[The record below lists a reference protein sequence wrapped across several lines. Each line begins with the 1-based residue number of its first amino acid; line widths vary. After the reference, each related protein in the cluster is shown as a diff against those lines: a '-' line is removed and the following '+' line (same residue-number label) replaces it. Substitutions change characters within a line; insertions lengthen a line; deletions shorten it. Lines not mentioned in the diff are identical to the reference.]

1 MPLVPNALHLV
12 NQVRQSIRHSR
23 THLAVRQSTLGV
35 LWRKHWKRQLRLPRR
50 SKPIQRRRR
59 KQDGARI
66 AEGSNCSCIQDRISF
81 RANANATVG
90 PSALVA
96 VARTVRGSAS
106 NTNVRGSASNTNGR
120 GRPLLPS

>member
-66 AEGSNCSCIQDRISF
+66 AEGSN
-81 RANANATVG
+81 
-90 PSALVA
+90 
-96 VARTVRGSAS
+96 
-106 NTNVRGSASNTNGR
+106 
-120 GRPLLPS
+120 